1 MTESTIDQTH
11 TLLLRVAD
19 FLKKLPVDQV
29 SAWAAGEA
37 QLILVPGHV
46 ADFVKRLPADQ
57 VSELIAGEARLAVV
71 AKGARVSTGSAA
83 ARAPRAPRAPKV
95 AMDSAQVAADL
106 ARIDDRA
113 AATQYLGD
121 LQLTAQQLKQLAKD
135 LDIPV
140 ASKARKDE
148 YIATMVGLLVGRR
161 LEHDA
166 LIRNASAR

>member
-1 MTESTIDQTH
+1 VTESTIDQTH
-11 TLLLRVAD
+11 ALLLRVAD

-46 ADFVKRLPADQ
+46 ADIVKRLPTDQ

-71 AKGARVSTGSAA
+71 PRGARVTGSAA
-83 ARAPRAPRAPKV
+83 ARTPRTPRAPKV

>member
-1 MTESTIDQTH
+1 
-11 TLLLRVAD
+11 
-19 FLKKLPVDQV
+19 
-29 SAWAAGEA
+29 
-37 QLILVPGHV
+37 VP
-46 ADFVKRLPADQ
+46 
-57 VSELIAGEARLAVV
+57 
-71 AKGARVSTGSAA
+71 KGARVSTGSAA
-83 ARAPRAPRAPKV
+83 ARTPRTPKV

-121 LQLTAQQLKQLAKD
+121 LKLTAEQLKQLARD